1 MSLFESHA
9 RHGHFTHWFQGHTNR
24 RLHHF
29 HSPFESVGVKR
40 CLEDSCRKHDP
51 VALCLRRIGPYQG
64 FILFMICFAAHA
76 NIFRHR
82 SAPCFLYWDI
92 FRHRS
97 APCFLY
103 WDIFRHRSA
112 PCFLYWDIFRH
123 RSAPCFLYWDIFRH
137 RSAPCFL
144 YWYVFRHRSAPC
156 FLYWDIF
163 RHRSAPCLLYWDIF
177 RHRSAPCFLYWDIFR
192 HRSAP
197 RFLYWDIFRHRS
209 APRFLYSD
217 QLRRVNSTLRR
228 SNEEIFNVTLD
239 DIGWAHTKMPTKL
252 GGLYI
257 RDILDLALQGQL
269 SFDTLTSSCVNNSLK
284 DLRSLYSI
292 LDSLI
297 DLVWSHLRPTH
308 ANLQ

>member
-112 PCFLYWDIFRH
+112 P
-123 RSAPCFLYWDIFRH
+123 
-137 RSAPCFL
+137 
-144 YWYVFRHRSAPC
+144 
-156 FLYWDIF
+156 
-163 RHRSAPCLLYWDIF
+163 
-177 RHRSAPCFLYWDIFR
+177 
-192 HRSAP
+192 
-197 RFLYWDIFRHRS
+197 RFLYWDLFRHRS

-269 SFDTLTSSCVNNSLK
+269 SFDTLTSSCVNHSLK